1 MRGVA
6 SERGSP
12 GGFGAGSQ
20 PRFGS
25 REVGDP
31 PWWLPNR
38 EPVAS
43 GDVTTGPRRSAMTS
57 TSTTTS
63 DDQVDL
69 GALPEAARADLPRA
83 HHYGEFYGLKPLPD
97 DGRPFVLVHGN
108 CQAESL
114 RLLLQNAPEA
124 PCASVRIPPV
134 HELAAD
140 EVPFLERLL
149 RRCDVLVVQPIADG
163 YHDLPLGTADVTRT
177 AATGRPTHTV
187 VFPVFRFV
195 GLFPYQVV
203 TGAPELQPPVVPYHD
218 LRTLLRAAG
227 RPAPPPLD
235 AASVEAVTQWSLDGL
250 RRREEAAGTLP
261 VHDLVRGAGVRA
273 ANTINHPGNPVLVG
287 LARRVQAALGWPQ
300 TATDPGFE
308 LLDSVH
314 TPLEPAVRDAVDPS
328 ASVRADWTVGG
339 EAMSDA
345 DVADAQL
352 AWYAAHP
359 EAAPAILD
367 RSRDQLRCLGVS

>member
-1 MRGVA
+1 
-6 SERGSP
+6 
-12 GGFGAGSQ
+12 
-20 PRFGS
+20 
-25 REVGDP
+25 
-31 PWWLPNR
+31 
-38 EPVAS
+38 
-43 GDVTTGPRRSAMTS
+43 MTS
-57 TSTTTS
+57 TT

-69 GALPEAARADLPRA
+69 DALPAAARADLPRA

-97 DGRPFVLVHGN
+97 DGRPFLLVHGN

-114 RLLLQNAPEA
+114 RLLLQDAPEA
-124 PCASVRIPPV
+124 PCASVRIPAV
-134 HELAAD
+134 HEIAAD

-163 YHDLPLGTADVTRT
+163 YHDLPLGTGDVTHT
-177 AATGRPTHTV
+177 AALARTV

-203 TGAPELQPPVVPYHD
+203 TGAPDLQPPVVPYHD

-227 RPAPPPLD
+227 RPAPPALD
-235 AASVEAVTQWSLDGL
+235 AATVEAVTRWSLDEL

-261 VHDLVRGAGVRA
+261 VHDLVRAAGTRA

-328 ASVRADWTVGG
+328 ASVRADWLVGG
-339 EAMSDA
+339 EAKADA
-345 DVADAQL
+345 SVADEQL
-352 AWYAAHP
+352 AWYANHP
-359 EAAPAILD
+359 EAAPQVLA
-367 RSRDQLRCLGVS
+367 RSQDQLRCLGVSW